1 MWLLLR
7 RFVPVRLV
15 LREYAVAFAVLILYF
30 VVCTAVLVSHE
41 PGWTVIDSIY
51 FSMATCSTVGYGDL
65 SPSSSAMRVFTVV
78 MIFLGI
84 GGVYPLAAQVISRLF
99 LPMTAKGR
107 GLLDRAFPPVYIDI
121 DEDGSKD
128 FRVPERLP
136 VFYLKNLLPS
146 AILFMTVQV
155 VSAAIYMALE
165 PNWSFGDSLYHS
177 IVTASTVGYGD
188 TLPVTQGGRL
198 FCAFHMLLAVSLLAE
213 LLTTVGTVREERA
226 MAQQRVKVVEQELD
240 EDLMERLN
248 CEMLKL
254 RPHDDD
260 PSGLNDCEF
269 VLTMLLE
276 LGCVDRPTLTPLFQ
290 KFRALDV
297 NPDGRLSAQ
306 DVAMSK
312 QLTPT
317 DLRNLR
323 RGNTVNYN
331 EALSS
336 MQKLSP
342 TPPSILPN
350 SVKTVPAPMVEVQ
363 HGALRE
369 IAID

>member
-1 MWLLLR
+1 M
-7 RFVPVRLV
+7 
-15 LREYAVAFAVLILYF
+15 
-30 VVCTAVLVSHE
+30 
-41 PGWTVIDSIY
+41 
-51 FSMATCSTVGYGDL
+51 
-65 SPSSSAMRVFTVV
+65 
-78 MIFLGI
+78 
-84 GGVYPLAAQVISRLF
+84 
-99 LPMTAKGR
+99 
-107 GLLDRAFPPVYIDI
+107 
-121 DEDGSKD
+121 
-128 FRVPERLP
+128 
-136 VFYLKNLLPS
+136 
-146 AILFMTVQV
+146 
-155 VSAAIYMALE
+155 
-165 PNWSFGDSLYHS
+165 
-177 IVTASTVGYGD
+177 
-188 TLPVTQGGRL
+188 TQGGRL

-226 MAQQRVKVVEQELD
+226 TAQQRVKVVKQELD
-240 EDLMERLN
+240 EVLMERLN

-317 DLRNLR
+317 DLRKLR
-323 RGNTVNYN
+323 HGNTMNYN
-331 EALSS
+331 VALTS
-336 MQKLSP
+336 MQKLST

-350 SVKTVPAPMVEVQ
+350 SVKTAPMVELQ
-363 HGALRE
+363 PGAPRVA
-369 IAID
+369 AID